1 MRRGVRIGIDVG
13 SVRVGV
19 ARSDPEGVLAVPVAT
34 LARGDTDI
42 AGIQELVVEYE
53 ALEVLVGLPIGMD
66 GREGKAAMTARAY
79 ADVLATAINPTPV
92 RLVDERLTTVTA
104 ARALRDSGRTARES
118 RSVVDQAAAVVI
130 VEHALDSERSSGAA
144 PGERLVVGE

>member
-19 ARSDPEGVLAVPVAT
+19 ARSDPDGVLAVPVVT
-34 LARGDTDI
+34 LVRGDADI
-42 AGIQELVVEYE
+42 AGIQELVVEYD

-66 GREGKAAMTARAY
+66 GREGQAAMTAREY
-79 ADVLATAINPTPV
+79 AGALATAISPTPV

-104 ARALRDSGRTARES
+104 SRALRDSGRTAKDS

-130 VEHALDSERSSGAA
+130 VGHALDSERSSGAA
-144 PGERLVVGE
+144 PGERLVVAE

>member
-144 PGERLVVGE
+144 PGQRLVVSE

>member
-19 ARSDPEGVLAVPVAT
+19 ARSDPNGVLAVPVVT
-34 LARGDTDI
+34 LARGDADI
-42 AGIQELVVEYE
+42 AGIQELVVEYD

-66 GREGKAAMTARAY
+66 GREGQAAMTAREY
-79 ADVLATAINPTPV
+79 AGALATAISPTPV

-104 ARALRDSGRTARES
+104 SRALRDSGRTAKNS

-144 PGERLVVGE
+144 PGLRLVVGE